1 MESWTVQPDT
11 NPTFK
16 YISGFELSLLVV
28 GYAMPAKFHTIGLSH
43 RSNLNDANSMY
54 NTTSVTH
61 NIELI
66 STQCG
71 Y

>member
-16 YISGFELSLLVV
+16 YISGFELSLLVA
-28 GYAMPAKFHTIGLSH
+28 GYAIPAKFHTIGLSH

-54 NTTSVTH
+54 NTTSVIH
-61 NIELI
+61 NQYAVRLLI
-66 STQCG
+66 
-71 Y
+71 